1 MTDSYT
7 SSTPPRTA
15 TGWTGWVSFGGIMLV
30 LLGLF
35 HAVEGLVAVFDED
48 YFAVPSSGLVVEVSY
63 DVWGWV
69 HFGLGVTAVVI
80 GCGVLAGNRIAQY
93 LGAILAGASA
103 IIHLAFVPAY
113 PVWSLIIITLDV
125 FVIYALVA
133 HGREMRLTD

>member
-7 SSTPPRTA
+7 PPRQRRTA
-15 TGWTGWVSFGGIMLV
+15 TGWTGWISFGGIMLV

-48 YFAVPSSGLVVEVSY
+48 YYAVPSSGLVVEVSY
-63 DVWGWV
+63 DVWGWL
-69 HFGLGVTAVVI
+69 HFGIGVAAVVI
-80 GCGVLAGNRIAQY
+80 GCGVLAGKLIAQI

-113 PVWSLIIITLDV
+113 PVWSLIVITLDIV
-125 FVIYALVA
+125 VIYALIA
-133 HGREMRLTD
+133 HGREMRLAD